1 VGPLAVADIDGDGDL
16 DLFVGGRL
24 LPGAY
29 PYSPSSRLYRND
41 GQGHFTLDSAARA
54 LFQHFGMVTAALFS
68 DLDGDGDPDLVL
80 ATEWGPLKLFLNDHG
95 VFTQAP
101 DRWGFAARYSRWFGL
116 ASGDFDGDGR
126 LDLVSTSWGDNTRP
140 RVDSL
145 HPLYL
150 YFGDFSAGRP
160 GGSGVDLLLAQEDPR
175 LHGLAPL
182 ASFARLSR
190 AVPSVAER
198 LKTFHAYADATIETV
213 LGPAARTALRL
224 GINTQEQLVWLN
236 RGDHFE
242 PHPLPREAQFAPAIA
257 PVVGDFDG
265 DGTEDLVLS
274 QNFFPTDL
282 NTPRY
287 DAGRALLLRGDGH
300 GGFTAVPGQRSG
312 LLVYGDQRGAAAADY
327 DQDGRLDLV
336 ITQNGAAT
344 RLFHNDRATPAL
356 RVVLQGPPGNP
367 AAIGAQLRLKG
378 ATGAWGPMR
387 EVQAGAG
394 YWSMNGPTQL
404 LGPRTGATRLQV
416 SWPGGRRD
424 TVAVPPNTATL
435 RVKY

>member
-1 VGPLAVADIDGDGDL
+1 MKKPC
-16 DLFVGGRL
+16 RW
-24 LPGAY
+24 
-29 PYSPSSRLYRND
+29 SRHRC
-41 GQGHFTLDSAARA
+41 A
-54 LFQHFGMVTAALFS
+54 
-68 DLDGDGDPDLVL
+68 
-80 ATEWGPLKLFLNDHG
+80 
-95 VFTQAP
+95 
-101 DRWGFAARYSRWFGL
+101 SRKKPR
-116 ASGDFDGDGR
+116 SG
-126 LDLVSTSWGDNTRP
+126 T
-140 RVDSL
+140 
-145 HPLYL
+145 
-150 YFGDFSAGRP
+150 
-160 GGSGVDLLLAQEDPR
+160 
-175 LHGLAPL
+175 
-182 ASFARLSR
+182 
-190 AVPSVAER
+190 
-198 LKTFHAYADATIETV
+198 
-213 LGPAARTALRL
+213 AARTALRL

-265 DGTEDLVLS
+265 DGYEDLVLS

-344 RLFHNDRATPAL
+344 RLFHNERATPAL

-378 ATGAWGPMR
+378 ASGTWGPVR
-387 EVQAGAG
+387 EIQAGAG

-404 LGPRTGATRLQV
+404 LGPRAGATTLQIR
-416 SWPGGRRD
+416 WPGGRQQEVR
-424 TVAVPPNTATL
+424 VPPNTLTL
-435 RVKY
+435 RVKWH